1 MISAGDAGSEKWT
14 CRWLMSEEAAGYKRP
29 PKSGQFKKGQ
39 SGNPG
44 GRPKRN
50 GPIYIDF
57 DHHLDEVLDVKVNG
71 RQQKMSAKEVEL
83 NRVLMKAMDK
93 DKPDFK
99 SIAYLLGLFEK
110 YDCISRPAQDD
121 GGVLVMP
128 TNKYPMRMCLLIAE
142 RYGLPETWTKAQI
155 AWGRKEYE
163 ATKTDRERLQ
173 ESVGVFN

>member
-1 MISAGDAGSEKWT
+1 
-14 CRWLMSEEAAGYKRP
+14 MSEEAAGYKRP

-50 GPIYIDF
+50 GPINIDF

-99 SIAYLLGLFEK
+99 SIAYLLDLFEK
-110 YDCISRPAQDD
+110 YDCISRPAQGWRRPRDAHQSVSYEHVPAHSRALWLTRD
-121 GGVLVMP
+121 MDQGADRMGTEGVRGDQNGSRA
-128 TNKYPMRMCLLIAE
+128 TARI
-142 RYGLPETWTKAQI
+142 
-155 AWGRKEYE
+155 GR
-163 ATKTDRERLQ
+163 
-173 ESVGVFN
+173 SF